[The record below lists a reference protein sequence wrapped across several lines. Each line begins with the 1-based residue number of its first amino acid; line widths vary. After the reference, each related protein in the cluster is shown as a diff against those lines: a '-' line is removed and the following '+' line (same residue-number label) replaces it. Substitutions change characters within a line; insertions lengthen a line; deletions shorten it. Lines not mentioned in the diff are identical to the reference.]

1 MDINISTIQPTSS
14 TPNDVETVG
23 TNMISLTPGR
33 LATNAPIG
41 GGSSAD
47 LSELGKPKKK
57 RKAKTKKVGNDEVVV
72 AEEDLPMAQS
82 NIPYH
87 NTYGETDAILK
98 RSIAQL
104 DSITA
109 DIHEDIEEIRSSKTI
124 RKKYDYMSEMTSTM
138 VSSIQAKI
146 QAARELNNTI
156 KNAHELDLKRM
167 KEMKLNEREQ
177 DDAKSIMDMYQAFI
191 STPVS
196 QNLTGPFTSP
206 LGANTIDLTLAS
218 SNPNTQIAMMGQ
230 NPDIAYNQFVNN
242 MSPEQMM
249 MMIEEDPNM
258 KHVIAYDP
266 NTGNAE
272 FAVYNQSTGQFV
284 QGVPTRNKDMYMD
297 GMNFN
302 FGTMQAHSNDLNETY
317 DIIYTAGAAPAASP
331 TDEVITADNSEV
343 NTTTSDGKDMSNY

>member
-1 MDINISTIQPTSS
+1 MDINISTTQPVPSKPDDTTSA
-14 TPNDVETVG
+14 VG
-23 TNMISLTPGR
+23 TDMISLTPGR
-33 LATNAPIG
+33 LETNAPIG
-41 GGSSAD
+41 AGSTSAD
-47 LSELGKPKKK
+47 LDGLGKPKKK
-57 RKAKTKKVGNDEVVV
+57 RKPKTKKVGNEEVIV
-72 AEEDLPMAQS
+72 AEDDLPMSQS
-82 NIPYH
+82 KVPYH
-87 NTYGETDAILK
+87 DTYNETDAILK

-156 KNAHELDLKRM
+156 KNSHELDLKRM
-167 KEMKLNEREQ
+167 KELKLNEREQ

-196 QNLTGPFTSP
+196 QNLSGPFSGP
-206 LGANTIDLTLAS
+206 LGASTIDLTLAN
-218 SNPNTQIAMMGQ
+218 SNPNAQIAMMGQ
-230 NPDIAYNQFVNN
+230 NPDIGYNNFVNN

-249 MMIEEDPNM
+249 MMIEENPNM

-272 FAVYNQSTGQFV
+272 FAVYDQTTGQFV

-297 GMNFN
+297 GMSFN

-317 DIIYTAGAAPAASP
+317 DIIYTAVAPAASP
-331 TDEVITADNSEV
+331 IDEVVKPEDGQNNI
-343 NTTTSDGKDMSNY
+343 TSDGKDMSNY

>member
-1 MDINISTIQPTSS
+1 MEINVTGSTTDTS
-14 TPNDVETVG
+14 VESNG
-23 TNMISLTPGR
+23 TDLISLAPGR
-33 LATNAPIG
+33 LDTNAPIG
-41 GGSSAD
+41 GGSSVD
-47 LSELGKPKKK
+47 LDGLGKTKKK
-57 RKAKTKKVGNDEVVV
+57 RKPRTKKVGSGEVVV

-82 NIPYH
+82 NTPYH
-87 NTYGETDAILK
+87 DTYQETDAILK

-109 DIHEDIEEIRSSKTI
+109 DIHEDIQEIRSSKTL
-124 RKKYDYMSEMTSTM
+124 RKKYDYMAEMNSTM

-167 KEMKLNEREQ
+167 KELKLNEREQ

-196 QNLTGPFTSP
+196 QNLTGPFTAP

-218 SNPNTQIAMMGQ
+218 SNPNAQIAMMGQ
-230 NPDIAYNQFVNN
+230 NPDAAYNNFVNN

-272 FAVYNQSTGQFV
+272 FAVYNQQTGQFV

-317 DIIYTAGAAPAASP
+317 DIIYTAVNEPASP
-331 TDEVITADNSEV
+331 TDEVITADNKDI
-343 NTTTSDGKDMSNY
+343 NPTTSDGKDMSNY